1 MAILKIARMGH
12 PVLLG
17 KAAPVADPGAPEI
30 RRLVSD
36 MIETMA
42 DARGTGLAA
51 PQVHVPLRVMVFF
64 VSEQRAGNGV
74 DEAAV
79 PLTVLINPEIEPV
92 GDAVDTG
99 WEGCLSIPGMT
110 GAVPRWHRIRYRGVT
125 PDGET
130 VEREAAGFHARVV
143 QHEFDHLEGVL
154 YPMRMT
160 DLSQFAFVEELS
172 RAVAADQAED
182 ADTEEA
188 AE

>member
-1 MAILKIARMGH
+1 M
-12 PVLLG
+12 P
-17 KAAPVADPGAPEI
+17 AAPLGGA
-30 RRLVSD
+30 
-36 MIETMA
+36 A
-42 DARGTGLAA
+42 GACA
-51 PQVHVPLRVMVFF
+51 LRVMVFF
-64 VSEQRAGNGV
+64 VSEQRAGNDAMRRRVRDGF
-74 DEAAV
+74 DH
-79 PLTVLINPEIEPV
+79 PEIEPV

-143 QHEFDHLEGVL
+143 QHEYDHLEGIL

-160 DLSQFAFVEELS
+160 DLSQLAFVEELS
-172 RAVAADQAED
+172 RAAAADAGMED
-182 ADTEEA
+182 AETEEA